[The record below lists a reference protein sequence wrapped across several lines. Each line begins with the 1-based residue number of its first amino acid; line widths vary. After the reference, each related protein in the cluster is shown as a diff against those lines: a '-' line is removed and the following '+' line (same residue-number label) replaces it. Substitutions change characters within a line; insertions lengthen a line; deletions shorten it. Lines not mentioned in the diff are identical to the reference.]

1 MLPKVVQDAGYT
13 VVGLGVLAVQ
23 QLQVRRRETR
33 ARMSTAVDAVSG
45 VAKSTARPVAAQLD
59 RLPSIPGPVGPVVD
73 RGRQW
78 LRETLYP

>member
-13 VVGLGVLAVQ
+13 AVGLGVLAVQ

-33 ARMSTAVDAVSG
+33 VRLSAAIDTVSG

-59 RLPSIPGPVGPVVD
+59 RLPSIPGPLGSVVD
-73 RGRQW
+73 RGRDQMREA
-78 LRETLYP
+78 LRS